1 MTIENEIKTR
11 RISFTR
17 VESVKGLYPSQRVH
31 IEIETENIKAN
42 LASDIWISDVD
53 IEEFLVE
60 LDSLNRSHKGE
71 ATLESMGTGEMT
83 LTFKTSEI
91 SGHLSVA
98 LQLVNKDSE
107 NKDYSFDVS
116 VEFQADPTSLMIVKN
131 DLIKLME

>member
-11 RISFTR
+11 RIRFTR
-17 VESVKGLYPSQRVH
+17 IESVKELYPSQRVH

-42 LASDIWISDVD
+42 LAGDIWISDVD

-60 LDSLNRSHKGE
+60 LDALDRSHKGE

-83 LTFKTSEI
+83 LTFKTTDTQ
-91 SGHLSVA
+91 GHLSA
-98 LQLVNKDSE
+98 GLQLVNKDSI
-107 NKDYSFDVS
+107 NKDYSFDVN
-116 VEFQADPTSLMIVKN
+116 VEFQIDKTSLMSLRN